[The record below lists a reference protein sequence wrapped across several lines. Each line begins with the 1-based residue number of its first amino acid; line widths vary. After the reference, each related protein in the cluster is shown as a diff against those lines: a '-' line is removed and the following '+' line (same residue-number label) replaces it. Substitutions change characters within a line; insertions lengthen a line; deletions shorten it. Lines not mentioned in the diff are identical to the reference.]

1 MTVAIA
7 ILIAAGILAIDLSLP
22 LGVAGGVP
30 YVALVLVG
38 WWFPRRR
45 HIVYLALLATT
56 LTFVGY
62 AFSPSGGTLWV
73 VLTNRFLAL
82 FAIWVTAILLT
93 KILDSVKARI
103 AQQEAE
109 RANKLKSEFLASMS
123 HEIRTPLNAI
133 IGFAEM
139 LTYQIFG
146 PLGST
151 KYKEY
156 ADDIRASGE
165 HLLYLINDILDLS
178 AIEAG
183 KHSLVKES
191 LNIKG
196 VIKECSSLITPA
208 VTRKDIT
215 YSIEVPENQPPLLA
229 DRRALKQILLNI
241 LSNAVKFTPEKGTVI
256 LKVKSPESL
265 CVFEVSD
272 TGEGIPEDK
281 LPSLTEAFVRV
292 ETNSHETQEGTG
304 LGLAIVKSLV
314 DLHEGD
320 LTIESKI
327 GKGTTVTVSL
337 PNGAPS

>member
-62 AFSPSGGTLWV
+62 AFSPSAGTLWV

-191 LNIKG
+191 LNIVKT
-196 VIKECSSLITPA
+196 SR
-208 VTRKDIT
+208 TR
-215 YSIEVPENQPPLLA
+215 
-229 DRRALKQILLNI
+229 LKFLKINHRF
-241 LSNAVKFTPEKGTVI
+241 SPTVE
-256 LKVKSPESL
+256 P
-265 CVFEVSD
+265 
-272 TGEGIPEDK
+272 
-281 LPSLTEAFVRV
+281 
-292 ETNSHETQEGTG
+292 
-304 LGLAIVKSLV
+304 
-314 DLHEGD
+314 
-320 LTIESKI
+320 
-327 GKGTTVTVSL
+327 
-337 PNGAPS
+337 